1 MKLPKELLNGII
13 ITIGIGA
20 LFLVLE
26 ILGYSKIYYLRILNV
41 LIVYYGV
48 HRTIKSNMSEGKSS
62 YVDNLIS
69 AGLTA
74 FIGIFLSIISLVT
87 FIYIKGGDSYL
98 DSLSEGFLFGGKPSI
113 NEYCIGLLFEGIAS
127 AVIVVFIAMQ
137 LWRSK
142 TQLDS

>member
-113 NEYCIGLLFEGIAS
+113 N
-127 AVIVVFIAMQ
+127 
-137 LWRSK
+137 
-142 TQLDS
+142 

>member
-13 ITIGIGA
+13 IAIGIA
-20 LFLVLE
+20 AFFLVME
-26 ILGYSKIYYLRILNV
+26 ILGLSKNYFLRILNV

-48 HRTIKSNMSEGKSS
+48 HRTIKSNMLEEKTD
-62 YVDNLIS
+62 YVSNLIS

-74 FIGIFLSIISLVT
+74 FIGIFISVIGLVA
-87 FIYIKGGDSYL
+87 FIYIKGGSSYL

-113 NEYCIGLLFEGIAS
+113 NEYCIGILFEGIAS

-142 TQLDS
+142 TQLND